1 MNEMYELLF
10 EGVDESDLFPML
22 EFILSKTKSHSEFT
36 TMGFPVDV
44 YHEKTD
50 EEVVEF
56 ITKLKGG
63 CKFIKRLID
72 LRVSDT
78 SIIRNLALRIVKY
91 QDLFDIDM
99 VFNYSDINLDLDCL
113 EDERVEL
120 LMYNLQ
126 EFSYNISKKFTVKLY
141 CAGVEPTYDEEMRYF
156 TNENTGPMMGR

>member
-10 EGVDESDLFPML
+10 EGVDKTDLFPML

-63 CKFIKRLID
+63 CIFIKRLID

-78 SIIRNLALRIVKY
+78 STISNLALRIVKY

-99 VFNYSDINLDLDCL
+99 VFNYSDISVGLYHSEN
-113 EDERVEL
+113 ERVEW

-126 EFSYNISKKFTVKLY
+126 GFSYNISKRFNFKLY
-141 CAGVEPTYDEEMRYF
+141 CAGIEPTYDEEMRYF
-156 TNENTGPMMGR
+156 TNEKIGPMMAR